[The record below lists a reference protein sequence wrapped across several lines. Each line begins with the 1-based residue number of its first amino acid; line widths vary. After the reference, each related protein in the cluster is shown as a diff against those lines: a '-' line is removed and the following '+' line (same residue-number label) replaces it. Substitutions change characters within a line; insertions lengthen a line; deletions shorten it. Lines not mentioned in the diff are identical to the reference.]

1 VIFAVPLYDDNPI
14 RQVPVVT
21 YALIGS
27 CIGAFLW
34 QLGQPGEIV
43 AYRYG
48 MIPAVL
54 FGHRALTPELAVIPP
69 WATIF
74 TSMFLHGGL
83 LHLGGNMLFLWIF
96 GNNIEDLLGRVRFL
110 ALYLGSG
117 VAAALAQGLI
127 APESPIPMIGASGA
141 VAGVLGAYLLTYPH
155 ANVHVFVWIVILF
168 WVVTVPAWLL
178 LGMWFAMQL
187 FSGLATAP
195 GEPGVAFWAHV
206 GGFVAGVVLFLV
218 LRPRGVALL
227 QPQKTPVW
235 AHVPP
240 RAMIGRRTFHR
251 GSVPDTGPP
260 LRRPRGPW
268 DR

>member
-1 VIFAVPLYDDNPI
+1 MIPI
-14 RQVPVVT
+14 RDHNPSNRTPFVT
-21 YALIGS
+21 YALIAANV
-27 CIGAFLW
+27 GAFFMYAQYMSDARTFLMFLEEW
-34 QLGQPGEIV
+34 AL
-43 AYRYG
+43 
-48 MIPAVL
+48 IPARLAEGEGYETVL
-54 FGHRALTPELAVIPP
+54 S
-69 WATIF
+69 
-74 TSMFLHGGL
+74 SMFIHAGL